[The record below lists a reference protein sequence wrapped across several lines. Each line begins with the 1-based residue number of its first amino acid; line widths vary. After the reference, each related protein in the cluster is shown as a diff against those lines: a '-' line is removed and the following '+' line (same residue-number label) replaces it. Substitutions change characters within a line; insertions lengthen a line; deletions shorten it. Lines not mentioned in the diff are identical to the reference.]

1 MYYDFWDMTLGEA
14 IDYIKAYNIREGN
27 DRRKMY
33 LLANL
38 ISSFVWTIYN
48 GKKLPEYEE
57 VFPPIDEE
65 EEENRIKQNNKR
77 LVDMMMAFADN
88 HNAQRHKNEVK

>member
-1 MYYDFWDMTLGEA
+1 MTIQEVL
-14 IDYIKAYNIREGN
+14 DYIKAYNIKESN

-48 GKKLPEYEE
+48 GKKIPEYEE
-57 VFPPIDEE
+57 VFPPIDEKE
-65 EEENRIKQNNKR
+65 EEERNKRNNKR
-77 LVDMMMAFADN
+77 IAEMMKAFADAR
-88 HNAQRHKNEVK
+88 NAQFNKNEVK